1 MALHRL
7 GRLFAL
13 PLAILAAGC
22 SSTPDTTKP
31 KALAEIASPVPVRE
45 IWRRGFSAG
54 DIYVFHPSVRGTTV
68 FVAGSDGQVVRFD
81 DGLQTW
87 SVAPAK
93 ALSGGVAANER
104 MLVVGSLKGEVLAI
118 NTEDGSVMWRSQ
130 LGAEIV
136 APAAFSDDQVIVRT
150 GDNRLF
156 ALDARDGRRSWVY
169 QRPIPALSI
178 RVTAAPV
185 VVDRLVFAGYPG
197 GKLIAVNAQS
207 GQVVWEGTVALPKG
221 ATELDR
227 MADVVASPVLGAKEI
242 CAVAHLGRVTCFDLI
257 GGTQLWTRD
266 VSSTAGLAIDH
277 KSVYVS
283 DDQGVVHAFD
293 RVSGGTLWKQDK
305 LQNRRL
311 TGPFLN
317 QGFVVVADDQGLL
330 HVLDRENGAFRG
342 RFSLEAG
349 RIDSDLRAYEGGFVM
364 LTRTGL
370 LVAMQVAP

>member
-1 MALHRL
+1 MAR
-7 GRLFAL
+7 GRSCRVLLLAAAL
-13 PLAILAAGC
+13 VAAGC

-31 KALAEIASPVPVRE
+31 KLLAEIASPVPVQE
-45 IWRRGFSAG
+45 IWRRGFAAG

-68 FVAGSDGQVVRFD
+68 FVAGADGQVVRFD
-81 DGLQTW
+81 EGQQTW
-87 SVAPAK
+87 SVSPVK

-104 MLVVGSLKGEVLAI
+104 MLIVGTLKGEVLAI
-118 NTEDGSVMWRSQ
+118 SPDDGSVVWRSQ
-130 LGAEIV
+130 VGAEVV
-136 APAAFSDDQVIVRT
+136 APAAFSDDLVIVRT
-150 GDNRLF
+150 GDNRIF
-156 ALDARDGRRSWVY
+156 ALDARDGRRRWVY
-169 QRPIPALSI
+169 QRPNPPLSI
-178 RVTAAPV
+178 RVTSAPV
-185 VVDRLVFAGYPG
+185 VADRLVFSGYPG
-197 GKLIAVNAQS
+197 GKLVAVSAQN

-257 GGTQLWTRD
+257 GGTQIWTRE

-277 KSVYVS
+277 KAVYVS

-311 TGPFLN
+311 TAPFLN
-317 QGFVVVADDQGLL
+317 QGFVVVADDQGLM
-330 HVLDRENGAFRG
+330 HVLDRESGAFRG

-349 RIDSDLRAYEGGFVM
+349 RIDSEFRAYEGGFVM
-364 LTRTGL
+364 LTRKGL
-370 LVAMQVAP
+370 LVAMQIAP

>member
-1 MALHRL
+1 MTL
-7 GRLFAL
+7 GRFGRFLF
-13 PLAILAAGC
+13 LAGAIFAAGC
-22 SSTPDTTKP
+22 SSTPETTKP

-45 IWRRGFSAG
+45 IWRRGFAAG

-68 FVAGSDGQVVRFD
+68 FVAGADGQVVRFD
-81 DGLQTW
+81 EGQQAW
-87 SVAPAK
+87 SVSPAK

-104 MLVVGSLKGEVLAI
+104 MLVVGTLKGEVLAI
-118 NTEDGSVMWRSQ
+118 SPEDGAELWRSQ
-130 LGAEIV
+130 VGAEIV
-136 APAAFSDDQVIVRT
+136 APAAFADDQVIVRT

-156 ALDARDGRRSWVY
+156 ALDARDGRRRWVY
-169 QRPIPALSI
+169 QRPNPPLSI
-178 RVTAAPV
+178 RVTSAPV
-185 VVDRLVFAGYPG
+185 VADRLVFAGYPG
-197 GKLIAVNAQS
+197 GKLVAVSAQN

-257 GGTQLWTRD
+257 GGTQIWTRD

-277 KSVYVS
+277 KAVYVS

-311 TGPFLN
+311 TAPFLN

-342 RFSLEAG
+342 RFTLEAG
-349 RIDSDLRAYEGGFVM
+349 RIDSDLRTYEGGFVM
-364 LTRTGL
+364 LTRKGL
-370 LVAMQVAP
+370 LVAMQIAP